1 MEQRLRADE
10 EKQARAELAAEIF
23 AAKQALQNEAV
34 LAHKIQSK
42 LNACKLQCG
51 ADTYHEQKCVHLT

>member
-1 MEQRLRADE
+1 MEERLRAKKQ
-10 EKQARAELAAEIF
+10 KQASAELAAEIF

-42 LNACKLQCG
+42 LSACKLQCG
-51 ADTYHEQKCVHLT
+51 ADTYHGQKCMHLT

>member
-1 MEQRLRADE
+1 MERRLHADG
-10 EKQARAELAAEIF
+10 EKQASAELAAEIF
-23 AAKQALQNEAV
+23 AARQALQNEAV

-51 ADTYHEQKCVHLT
+51 AGTYHEQKCMHLT